1 MTATPGLDPRFDA
14 LAPVAASAPGPGA
27 GIRVDDVSL
36 TFRGARPVT
45 ALDGISLDI
54 APREVVALIGPNGCS
69 KSTLLRVLAGLIPAD
84 RGSVAIDGRNVQGP
98 DPAVGLVFQE
108 PRLLAWRTV
117 EQNVRF
123 PMELAGWS
131 RARQEAR
138 ANDLLSLG
146 GLRELARAK

>member
-1 MTATPGLDPRFDA
+1 MTAAPGTEPRFDA
-14 LAPVAASAPGPGA
+14 SAPVLAPGPGA

-36 TFRGARPVT
+36 TFSGARTVK

-54 APREVVALIGPNGCS
+54 APREVVALIGPNGCG

-84 RGSVAIDGRNVQGP
+84 TGSVAIDGRPVDGP

-117 EQNVRF
+117 E
-123 PMELAGWS
+123 
-131 RARQEAR
+131 
-138 ANDLLSLG
+138 
-146 GLRELARAK
+146 